1 MYFIVSGK
9 LTVRYFWLQLTPL
22 QGGDFNLI
30 LKVSKNTPPW
40 FWWKELFCRH
50 ITFAVGGGQMHRVLM
65 SVSFF
70 LSSDFSITSYPIPV
84 LHDTLTRLLQRN
96 VIIWP
101 AETVCLRP
109 GVLSDDMVSW
119 HLLQGGSDKP
129 LGSGEG
135 NGRKSSQSFNV
146 CLFHKSAPRF
156 DVVLSDVA

>member
-1 MYFIVSGK
+1 M
-9 LTVRYFWLQLTPL
+9 
-22 QGGDFNLI
+22 QGRDFNVI
-30 LKVSKNTPPW
+30 LKVSKNTLPW

-50 ITFAVGGGQMHRVLM
+50 ITFAVCVCRAGARVLT

-70 LSSDFSITSYPIPV
+70 PSSDFSITSYPIPV

-101 AETVCLRP
+101 VETVYLRP

-119 HLLQGGSDKP
+119 HLLQGGSHKP

-135 NGRKSSQSFNV
+135 MEGRVPSPLV
-146 CLFHKSAPRF
+146 CAYFIKAHPGLTWCLVMWRKIGKDPK
-156 DVVLSDVA
+156 

>member
-1 MYFIVSGK
+1 MGILTLSSRSARILLRGSGGKSYFV
-9 LTVRYFWLQLTPL
+9 V
-22 QGGDFNLI
+22 I
-30 LKVSKNTPPW
+30 LHLPW
-40 FWWKELFCRH
+40 
-50 ITFAVGGGQMHRVLM
+50 GGGQMHRVLT